1 LFASETAVPPA
12 GGNRV
17 QRKGGTG
24 IMAFKKFIEW
34 LGFKKSVQAPPG
46 VRAKFFLKYGDLL
59 VGTLSV
65 HDSLWSFEY
74 SEEFRKSDVLRPIVE
89 FPDVGKTYESGELW
103 QFFAS
108 RIPSPEQAEVEEIL
122 RREHIEE
129 NDAVSLLKRFG
140 RRTVA
145 NPFHLEAAA

>member
-1 LFASETAVPPA
+1 MPL
-12 GGNRV
+12 
-17 QRKGGTG
+17 
-24 IMAFKKFIEW
+24 KKFIEW
-34 LGFKKSVQAPPG
+34 LGFKKSIQAPEG
-46 VRAKFFLKYGDLL
+46 VRATFFLKYYDLL

-65 HDSLWSFEY
+65 HDGVWSFEY
-74 SEEFRKSDVLRPIVE
+74 SDEFRRSDLLRPIVG
-89 FPDVGKTYESGELW
+89 FPDINEKYESKELW

-122 RREHIEE
+122 KREHIEE
-129 NDAVSLLKRFG
+129 DDAVSLLKRFG

>member
-1 LFASETAVPPA
+1 MPL
-12 GGNRV
+12 
-17 QRKGGTG
+17 Q
-24 IMAFKKFIEW
+24 KFIEW
-34 LGFKKSVQAPPG
+34 LGFKKSIQAPEG
-46 VRAKFFLKYGDLL
+46 VRAKFFLKYDDLL

-65 HDSLWSFEY
+65 LDGVWFFEY
-74 SEEFRKSDVLRPIVE
+74 SDEFRQSNLLRPIVE
-89 FPDVGKTYESGELW
+89 FPDVGKTYESTELW

-122 RREHIEE
+122 RREHIQED
-129 NDAVSLLKRFG
+129 DAVSLLKRFG